1 MAELHSTSNSTL
13 TPPPSTSAGNNES
26 SGASPSTSRG
36 RRNDQNAADRS
47 QARFRSPEIEPIV
60 GHAGRVIGWGI
71 GDESSSV
78 REDAWS
84 CFAVVFTFWFFVSV
98 TIILGVYGSMNLL
111 LGPETSIV
119 FQPSPLFVQY
129 LRVENLEEKPGPVVY
144 GTYQYPDL
152 DVITTWEQTLHATIP
167 SDTHQE
173 WIYYLNTG
181 SEVNISYHLSPVSSS
196 VLLIIADGAES
207 LAQWIEYPTYR
218 NSTLSWNMIHGMTKV
233 KINFILILNL
243 CLMLIYFF
251 TGADLQRTSSVK
263 VELNLTV
270 RAYLHNTKNAYYK
283 YALAS
288 RSSCSLSIFFPQGN
302 AAILTTPGPQK
313 NASDDEWYVKVTYG
327 PRWITYIVGIGGL
340 TLLMFWAFNL
350 LNNLQ
355 FAREERAGV
364 INNGTAPDRGP
375 LRSRKDDDLSSW
387 GSSYDSLSQDDE
399 DLDSQAGGSAE
410 GKSLGDG
417 EISNNTRR
425 LCAICFDAPRD
436 CFFLPCGHSAA
447 CFECGTRIA
456 EAAGTCPVC
465 RRNMKKVRKIF
476 TV

>member
-1 MAELHSTSNSTL
+1 MAQPHSTSNSTL

-26 SGASPSTSRG
+26 SRASPSSSRHG
-36 RRNDQNAADRS
+36 RVDDQNSA
-47 QARFRSPEIEPIV
+47 EPIV
-60 GHAGRVIGWGI
+60 SYAGTVIGWGF
-71 GDESSSV
+71 GDASSAV

-98 TIILGVYGSMNLL
+98 TIILGVYGSTSLM

-129 LRVENLEEKPGPVVY
+129 LTVENLEEKPGPIVY
-144 GTYQYPDL
+144 GTYRYPDL
-152 DVITTWEQTLHATIP
+152 DVITTWIETLHVTIP

-181 SEVNISYHLSPVSSS
+181 SEVNISYHLSSESSS
-196 VLLIIADGAES
+196 VLLVIADGAES
-207 LAQWIEYPTYR
+207 LTQWIEYPTYP
-218 NSTLSWNMIHGMTKV
+218 NSTLSWNVIHGTGMITQ
-233 KINFILILNL
+233 KIYSSSSYYIALGNL
-243 CLMLIYFF
+243 
-251 TGADLQRTSSVK
+251 DEVVQ

-283 YALAS
+283 CALAS
-288 RSSCSLSIFFPQGN
+288 SSSCTLGIFFPHGN
-302 AAILTTPGPQK
+302 VAILTTPGPQK
-313 NASDDEWYVKVTYG
+313 NASENEWYVKLTYG

-340 TLLMFWAFNL
+340 TMLMYGAFNL
-350 LNNLQ
+350 LNNLRC
-355 FAREERAGV
+355 AREERAAGA
-364 INNGTAPDRGP
+364 IQNGTAPERGP
-375 LRSRKDDDLSSW
+375 LLSRKDDDLSSW
-387 GSSYDSLSQDDE
+387 GSSYDSVSQDDD
-399 DLDSQAGGSAE
+399 DLEFPAVGGSAE
-410 GKSLGDG
+410 GNKSVGGNG
-417 EISNNTRR
+417 ESSNNTQR

-436 CFFLPCGHSAA
+436 CFFLPCGHCAT